1 MEFRRAVALAAL
13 GLVAASCSPS
23 PSTASAPSPSAQQS
37 FNASTPVLATGPAA
51 NASCPGA
58 SPEIGTDQSMEALAG
73 AKTAWSAERAL
84 QTFLDQYKIK
94 VVVLPFVGIETYA
107 WDNLTDDDL
116 PILIPFGKLLICEY
130 ARYSAKWV
138 DSSRIGRIALVK
150 NLKTPVFPGT
160 CTAHAVT
167 DFKSLTLYHSV
178 ECTSPWGARIY
189 KHGLHHEFWHLMAFS
204 VYGLH
209 DSDWVALN
217 DPGFSYSKEGWNRP
231 GVNPFHPRQGF
242 VTAYATFT
250 EQEDQAET
258 YASMFVKE
266 DYTEMIGWM
275 ASDSILKNKVEYMR
289 KFIASID
296 PTMNLPYLGR

>member
-1 MEFRRAVALAAL
+1 MAA
-13 GLVAASCSPS
+13 
-23 PSTASAPSPSAQQS
+23 
-37 FNASTPVLATGPAA
+37 GPAA

-58 SPEIGTDQSMEALAG
+58 SPGISTDQSMEALAG
-73 AKTAWSAERAL
+73 AKTAWSAERAI

-94 VVVLPFVGIETYA
+94 VVVLPFIGIETFA

-116 PILIPFGKLLICEY
+116 PILIPYGKLLICEY
-130 ARYSAKWV
+130 SKYSARWV
-138 DSSRIGRIALVK
+138 DSSHIGRIALVK
-150 NLKTPVFPGT
+150 NLKTPVVPGT

-178 ECTSPWGARIY
+178 ECTNPWGIRIY

-217 DPGFSYSKEGWNRP
+217 DPAFSYSKEAWLRP
-231 GVNPFHPRQGF
+231 RVDPFHPQLGF
-242 VTAYATFT
+242 VTAYAMFS

-266 DYTEMIGWM
+266 DYTEMLGWM

-289 KFIASID
+289 KFIVSID
-296 PTMNLPYLGR
+296 PTMNLPYLAVRSASSPPSRTSAGP